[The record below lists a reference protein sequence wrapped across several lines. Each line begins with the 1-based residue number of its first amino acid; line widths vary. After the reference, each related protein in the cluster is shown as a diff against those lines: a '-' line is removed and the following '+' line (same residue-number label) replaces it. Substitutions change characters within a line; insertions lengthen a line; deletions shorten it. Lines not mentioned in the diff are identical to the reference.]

1 MFIDEVVME
10 VTAGRGGDGCMAFLR
25 EKFVPMGGPN
35 GGNGGKGADIIF
47 KADEGLKTLVD
58 LRYLKTVKGDSGLNG
73 EGKNKNGKFAEDKII
88 KVPVGTTIKDYDS
101 NLVIADLTKHGEEV
115 IVAYGGKGGRGN
127 VTLATRNNPCPS
139 FAERGEPGE
148 VRKIKVELR
157 MLADVGL
164 VGMPSVGKSTLLS
177 MITNANPKI
186 ASYHFTTLSPNLGVV
201 TTKDR
206 YNYVIADLP
215 GLIEG
220 ASTGT
225 GLGHKFLKHIERTK
239 IIAHIIDMSASEG
252 RDPYED
258 YLVIRKELEEFSPK
272 LLNKQEIII
281 ANKMD
286 LPSAKE
292 NLNLF
297 KQKINKEAY
306 EISALNNQN
315 LDTIINVLAD
325 LVKNTKSEV
334 LFDEDIQ
341 ESHVLYK
348 FKKEKPFTIIKENE
362 HTYIIKG
369 EQVEKIFK
377 MINFNTEEA
386 IQRFAKKLRNM
397 GVDEELERL
406 GVEEGDI
413 IRILDYEFE
422 EKNVKFLLN
431 RAKT

>member
-10 VTAGRGGDGCMAFLR
+10 VEAGRGGDGCMAFLR

-58 LRYLKTVKGDSGLNG
+58 LRYMKNIKGAPGLNG
-73 EGKNKNGKFAEDKII
+73 EGKNKNGSYATNKII
-88 KVPVGTTIKDYDS
+88 KVPVGTTVKDFDT
-101 NLVIADLTKHGEEV
+101 NLVIADLTKHNEEV
-115 IVAYGGKGGRGN
+115 VVAYGGKGGRGN
-127 VTLATRNNPCPS
+127 VTLASRSNPCPS

-186 ASYHFTTLSPNLGVV
+186 AAYHFTTLSPNLGVV
-201 TTKDR
+201 STKDN
-206 YNYVIADLP
+206 NYVVADLP

-220 ASTGT
+220 ASEGS

-258 YLVIRKELEEFSPK
+258 YQIIRKELETFSPK

-286 LPSAKE
+286 IPSSKE
-292 NLNLF
+292 NLEKF
-297 KQKINKEAY
+297 KKKVDKEIY
-306 EISALNNQN
+306 EISAINNQN
-315 LDTIINVLAD
+315 LDTIINVLSE
-325 LVKNTKSEV
+325 LVKNTKEEILYDEEV
-334 LFDEDIQ
+334 Q
-341 ESHVLYK
+341 EKHVLYK
-348 FKKEKPFTIIKENE
+348 FKKEKPFTIIKDGNDFV
-362 HTYIIKG
+362 IKG

-386 IQRFAKKLRNM
+386 ISRFAKKLRNM
-397 GVDEELERL
+397 GVDEELEKM
-406 GVEEGDI
+406 GVKEGDI
-413 IRILDYEFE
+413 IKILDYEFE
-422 EKNVKFLLN
+422 YTK
-431 RAKT
+431 

>member
-1 MFIDEVVME
+1 MFIDEVIME
-10 VTAGRGGDGCMAFLR
+10 VEAGRGGDGCMAFLR

-47 KADEGLKTLVD
+47 KADEGLKTLID
-58 LRYLKTVKGDSGLNG
+58 LRYMKNVKGAPGLNG
-73 EGKNKNGKFAEDKII
+73 EGKNKSGSYAENKII
-88 KVPVGTTIKDYDS
+88 KVPVGTTIKDFDS
-101 NLVIADLTKHGEEV
+101 NLVIADLTKHNEEV
-115 IVAYGGKGGRGN
+115 VVAYGGKGGRGN

-186 ASYHFTTLSPNLGVV
+186 AAYHFTTLSPNLGVV
-201 TTKDR
+201 TTKD
-206 YNYVIADLP
+206 NNFVVADLP

-220 ASTGT
+220 ASEGS

-239 IIAHIIDMSASEG
+239 IIAHVIDMSASEG

-258 YLVIRKELEEFSPK
+258 YQIIRKELATFSPK

-286 LPSAKE
+286 IPSSKE
-292 NLNLF
+292 NLEKF
-297 KQKINKEAY
+297 KKKVNKDIY
-306 EISALNNQN
+306 EISAINNQN
-315 LDTIINVLAD
+315 LDTIINVLSE
-325 LVKNTKSEV
+325 LVKNTKEEV
-334 LFDEDIQ
+334 LYDEDVQ
-341 ESHVLYK
+341 EKHVLYK
-348 FKKEKPFTIIKENE
+348 FKKEKPFTIIKDGNDF
-362 HTYIIKG
+362 IIKG

-377 MINFNTEEA
+377 MINFNTEES
-386 IQRFAKKLRNM
+386 ISRFAKKLRTM
-397 GVDEELERL
+397 GVDEELEKM
-406 GVEEGDI
+406 GVQEGDI
-413 IRILDYEFE
+413 IKILDYEFE
-422 EKNVKFLLN
+422 YTK
-431 RAKT
+431 

>member
-10 VTAGRGGDGCMAFLR
+10 VEAGRGGDGCMAFLR

-47 KADEGLKTLVD
+47 KADEGLKTLID
-58 LRYLKTVKGDSGLNG
+58 LRYMKNVKGAPGLNG
-73 EGKNKNGKFAEDKII
+73 EGKNKNGSYAENKII
-88 KVPVGTTIKDYDS
+88 KVPVGTTVKDFDT
-101 NLVIADLTKHGEEV
+101 NLVIADLTKHNEEV
-115 IVAYGGKGGRGN
+115 VVAYGGKGGRGN

-186 ASYHFTTLSPNLGVV
+186 AAYHFTTLSPNLGVV
-201 TTKDR
+201 STKD
-206 YNYVIADLP
+206 NKYVIADLP

-220 ASTGT
+220 ASEGS

-239 IIAHIIDMSASEG
+239 IIAHVIDMSASEG

-258 YLVIRKELEEFSPK
+258 YLIIRKELETFSKK

-286 LPSAKE
+286 IPSAKD
-292 NLNLF
+292 NLEEF
-297 KQKINKEAY
+297 KKKVDKDIY
-306 EISALNNQN
+306 EISAIDNQN
-315 LDTIINVLAD
+315 LDTIINVLSE
-325 LVKNTKSEV
+325 LVKNTKEEILYDEEV
-334 LFDEDIQ
+334 Q
-341 ESHVLYK
+341 EKHVLYK
-348 FKKEKPFTIIKENE
+348 FKKEKPFTIIKDGKDF
-362 HTYIIKG
+362 IIKG

-386 IQRFAKKLRNM
+386 ISRFAKKLRTM
-397 GVDEELERL
+397 GVDEELEKM
-406 GVEEGDI
+406 GVQEGDI
-413 IRILDYEFE
+413 IKILDYEFE
-422 EKNVKFLLN
+422 YTK
-431 RAKT
+431 

>member
-1 MFIDEVVME
+1 MFVDEVTME
-10 VTAGRGGDGCMAFLR
+10 VIAGRGGDGCMAFLR

-47 KADEGLKTLVD
+47 RADEGLKTLLD
-58 LRYLKTVKGDSGLNG
+58 LRYQKKITGEAGKNG
-73 EGKNKNGKFAEDKII
+73 EGKNKSGSYASNKII
-88 KVPVGTTIKDYDS
+88 KVPVGTTIKDFETG
-101 NLVIADLTKHGEEV
+101 NIIADLTKHNEEV

-127 VTLATRNNPCPS
+127 VTLATKSNPCPS

-164 VGMPSVGKSTLLS
+164 VGLPSVGKSTLLS

-201 TTKDR
+201 STKD
-206 YNYVIADLP
+206 NNFVIADLP

-220 ASTGT
+220 ASDGL

-252 RDPYED
+252 RDPYDD
-258 YLVIRKELEEFSPK
+258 YIIIRKELETFSKK
-272 LLNKQEIII
+272 LLNKKEIII

-286 LPSAKE
+286 LPGSKE
-292 NLNLF
+292 NLEKF
-297 KQKINKEAY
+297 KTKIKEEVY

-315 LDTIINVLAD
+315 LDKLINVLSD
-325 LVKNTKSEV
+325 LVKNTKEEK
-334 LFDEDIQ
+334 LYEEDIQ
-341 ESHVLYK
+341 EKHVLYK
-348 FKKEKPFTIIKENE
+348 FKQEKPFTIIKENNN
-362 HTYIIKG
+362 TYIIKG
-369 EQVEKIFK
+369 EKVEKIFK

-386 IQRFAKKLRNM
+386 ISRFAKKLRNM
-397 GVDEELERL
+397 GVDEELEKL
-406 GVEEGDI
+406 GVKEGDI
-413 IRILDYEFE
+413 IKILDYEFQYT
-422 EKNVKFLLN
+422 K
-431 RAKT
+431 

>member
-1 MFIDEVVME
+1 MFIDEVIME
-10 VTAGRGGDGCMAFLR
+10 VEAGRGGDGCMAFLR

-58 LRYLKTVKGDSGLNG
+58 LRYMKNVKGAPGLNG
-73 EGKNKNGKFAEDKII
+73 EGKNKNGSYAENKII
-88 KVPVGTTIKDYDS
+88 KVPVGTTVKDFDT
-101 NLVIADLTKHGEEV
+101 NLVIADLTKHNEEV

-127 VTLATRNNPCPS
+127 VTLATRSNPCPS

-148 VRKIKVELR
+148 IRKIKVELR

-186 ASYHFTTLSPNLGVV
+186 AAYHFTTLSPNLGVV
-201 TTKDR
+201 STKD
-206 YNYVIADLP
+206 NKFVMADLP

-220 ASTGT
+220 ASVGS
-225 GLGHKFLKHIERTK
+225 GLGHKFLKHVERTK
-239 IIAHIIDMSASEG
+239 IIAHVIDMSASEG

-258 YLVIRKELEEFSPK
+258 YQIIRKELESFSPK

-286 LPSAKE
+286 IPSAKD
-292 NLNLF
+292 NLVEF
-297 KQKINKEAY
+297 KKKVNKDIY
-306 EISALNNQN
+306 EISAINNQN
-315 LDTIINVLAD
+315 LDTIINVLSE
-325 LVKNTKSEV
+325 LVKNTKEEILYDEEV
-334 LFDEDIQ
+334 Q
-341 ESHVLYK
+341 EKHVLYK
-348 FKKEKPFTIIKENE
+348 FKKEKPFTIIKDGNDFV
-362 HTYIIKG
+362 IKG

-386 IQRFAKKLRNM
+386 ISRFAKKLRTM
-397 GVDEELERL
+397 GVDEELEKM
-406 GVEEGDI
+406 GVKEGDI
-413 IRILDYEFE
+413 IKILDYEFE
-422 EKNVKFLLN
+422 YTK
-431 RAKT
+431 

>member
-10 VTAGRGGDGCMAFLR
+10 VEAGRGGDGCMAFLR

-47 KADEGLKTLVD
+47 KADEGLRTLLD
-58 LRYLKTVKGDSGLNG
+58 LRYQKKIKGDAGLNG
-73 EGKNKNGKFAEDKII
+73 EGKNKNGSYANNKII
-88 KVPVGTTIKDYDS
+88 KVPVGTTVKDYETG
-101 NLVIADLTKHGEEV
+101 NVIADLTKHNEEV

-127 VTLATRNNPCPS
+127 VTLATRSNPCPS

-164 VGMPSVGKSTLLS
+164 VGLPSVGKSTLLS

-186 ASYHFTTLSPNLGVV
+186 AAYHFTTLSPNLGVA
-201 TTKDR
+201 TTKD
-206 YNYVIADLP
+206 NSFVIADLP

-220 ASTGT
+220 ASEGI

-239 IIAHIIDMSASEG
+239 IIAHVVDMSASEG

-258 YLVIRKELEEFSPK
+258 YQVIRKELENFSPK
-272 LLNKQEIII
+272 LLDKKEIII

-286 LPSAKE
+286 LPTSKD
-292 NLNLF
+292 NLEKF
-297 KQKINKEAY
+297 KKKINKDIY

-315 LDTIINVLAD
+315 LDILINALSE
-325 LVKNTKSEV
+325 LVKNTKEEV
-334 LFDEDIQ
+334 LYDEEVQ

-348 FKKEKPFTIIKENE
+348 FKREKPFTIIKEND
-362 HTYIIKG
+362 HTFTVKG
-369 EQVEKIFK
+369 DKVEKIFK
-377 MINFNTEEA
+377 MMNFNTEEA
-386 IQRFAKKLRNM
+386 ISRFAKKLRNL
-397 GVDEELERL
+397 GVDEELEKL
-406 GVEEGDI
+406 GVQEGDI
-413 IRILDYEFE
+413 IKVLDYEFE
-422 EKNVKFLLN
+422 YTK
-431 RAKT
+431 

>member
-10 VTAGRGGDGCMAFLR
+10 VEAGRGGDGCMAFLR

-47 KADEGLKTLVD
+47 KADEGLKTLID
-58 LRYLKTVKGDSGLNG
+58 LRYMKNIKGAAGLNG
-73 EGKNKNGKFAEDKII
+73 EGKNKNGSYATNKII
-88 KVPVGTTIKDYDS
+88 KVPVGTTVKDFDT
-101 NLVIADLTKHGEEV
+101 NLIIADLTKHNEEV
-115 IVAYGGKGGRGN
+115 VVAYGGKGGRGN

-148 VRKIKVELR
+148 IRKIKVELR

-186 ASYHFTTLSPNLGVV
+186 AAYHFTTLSPNLGVV
-201 TTKDR
+201 STKDN
-206 YNYVIADLP
+206 NYVVADLP

-220 ASTGT
+220 ASEGS

-239 IIAHIIDMSASEG
+239 IIAHIVDMSASEG

-258 YLVIRKELEEFSPK
+258 YQIIRKELETFSPK
-272 LLNKQEIII
+272 LINKKEIII

-286 LPSAKE
+286 IPSSKE
-292 NLNLF
+292 NLIEF
-297 KQKINKEAY
+297 KKKVDKDIY
-306 EISALNNQN
+306 EISAINNQN
-315 LDTIINVLAD
+315 LDTIINVLSD
-325 LVKNTKSEV
+325 LVKNTKEEI
-334 LFDEDIQ
+334 LYEEDVQ
-341 ESHVLYK
+341 EKHVLYK
-348 FKKEKPFTIIKENE
+348 FKKEKPFTIIKDGNDFV
-362 HTYIIKG
+362 IRG

-386 IQRFAKKLRNM
+386 ISRFAKKLRTM
-397 GVDEELERL
+397 GVDEELEKM
-406 GVEEGDI
+406 GVKEGDI
-413 IRILDYEFE
+413 IKILDYEFE
-422 EKNVKFLLN
+422 YTK
-431 RAKT
+431 

>member
-1 MFIDEVVME
+1 MFIDEVLME
-10 VTAGRGGDGCMAFLR
+10 VSAGRGGDGCMAFLR

-47 KADEGLKTLVD
+47 KADEGLKTLID
-58 LRYLKTVKGDSGLNG
+58 LRYLKNVKGDAGLNG
-73 EGKNKNGKFAEDKII
+73 EGKNKNGKYAEDKII
-88 KVPVGTTIKDYDS
+88 RFHVGTTIKD
-101 NLVIADLTKHGEEV
+101 NETGMVIADLTHHNEEV

-201 TTKDR
+201 STKDK

-220 ASTGT
+220 ASEGT

-239 IIAHIIDMSASEG
+239 IIAHVIDMSASEG

-258 YLVIRKELEEFSPK
+258 YLVIRKELEKFSPK
-272 LLNKQEIII
+272 LLNKEEIII

-286 LPSAKE
+286 LPESHDNLIKFKKKIDKE
-292 NLNLF
+292 V
-297 KQKINKEAY
+297 Y

-315 LDTIINVLAD
+315 LDKIINVLSEK
-325 LVKNTKSEV
+325 VKNTPEEV
-334 LFDEDIQ
+334 LYDEDIQ

-348 FKKEKPFTIIKENE
+348 FKREKPFTIIKEGN
-362 HTYIIKG
+362 TFVIKG
-369 EQVEKIFK
+369 DKVEKIFK

-386 IQRFAKKLRNM
+386 ISRFAKKLRSM
-397 GVDEELERL
+397 GVDEELEKM
-406 GVEEGDI
+406 GVNEGDI

-422 EKNVKFLLN
+422 YTK
-431 RAKT
+431 

>member
-10 VTAGRGGDGCMAFLR
+10 VEAGRGGDGCMAFLR
-25 EKFVPMGGPN
+25 EKYVPMGGPN

-58 LRYLKTVKGDSGLNG
+58 LRYMKNIKGAAGLNG
-73 EGKNKNGKFAEDKII
+73 EGKNKNGSYAENKII
-88 KVPVGTTIKDYDS
+88 KVPVGTTIKDFDT
-101 NLVIADLTKHGEEV
+101 NLVIADLTKHNEEV

-186 ASYHFTTLSPNLGVV
+186 AAYHFTTLSPNLGVV
-201 TTKDR
+201 STKD
-206 YNYVIADLP
+206 NKYVIADLP

-220 ASTGT
+220 ASEGS

-258 YLVIRKELEEFSPK
+258 YQIIRKELESFSPK

-286 LPSAKE
+286 IESSHD
-292 NLNLF
+292 NLIEF
-297 KQKINKEAY
+297 KKKVNKDIY
-306 EISALNNQN
+306 EISAINNQN
-315 LDTIINVLAD
+315 LDTIINVLSD
-325 LVKNTKSEV
+325 LVKNTEEEI
-334 LFDEDIQ
+334 LYDEEIQ
-341 ESHVLYK
+341 EKHVLYK
-348 FKKEKPFTIIKENE
+348 FKKEKPFTIIKDGNDF
-362 HTYIIKG
+362 IIKG

-386 IQRFAKKLRNM
+386 ISRFAKKLRTM
-397 GVDEELERL
+397 GVDEELEKM
-406 GVEEGDI
+406 GVKEGDI
-413 IRILDYEFE
+413 IKILDYEFE
-422 EKNVKFLLN
+422 YTK
-431 RAKT
+431 